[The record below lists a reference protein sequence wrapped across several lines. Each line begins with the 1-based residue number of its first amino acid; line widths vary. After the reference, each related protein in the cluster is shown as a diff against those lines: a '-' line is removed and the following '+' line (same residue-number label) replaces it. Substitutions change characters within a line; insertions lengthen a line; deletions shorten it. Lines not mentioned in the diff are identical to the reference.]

1 MNDTQQ
7 SANQPCFVKQEVP
20 PLPRRIRHLDNSL
33 LNDQDKILYAQLMKQ
48 AHKETPEHEQGRSE
62 RLTAQHLPVSV
73 YSELSHLDNR
83 SRSLPLLDSTSD
95 GEQSSSLSAPP
106 HTPPR
111 LSPKPV
117 RNITYYDPPAETTVP
132 CSRPSSSR
140 YSSLEYTND
149 SAVYHLAGRPGSPHT
164 TVSDTRAEQHR
175 DSLYAEV
182 PSESL
187 FGRVPY
193 ISTYERHHGDVV
205 KRVPSSNTYEP
216 VEDIRPKQSSWGLK
230 VSNMEFQF
238 KCLTFNVHL
247 IF

>member
-1 MNDTQQ
+1 
-7 SANQPCFVKQEVP
+7 
-20 PLPRRIRHLDNSL
+20 
-33 LNDQDKILYAQLMKQ
+33 MKQ
-48 AHKETPEHEQGRSE
+48 AHKETPEHDQGRSE
-62 RLTAQHLPVSV
+62 RLTAQHQNIRRCSPLSLPVSV
-73 YSELSHLDNR
+73 YSELSLLDNR

-117 RNITYYDPPAETTVP
+117 RNITYYEPPAETTVP

-140 YSSLEYTND
+140 YSSLEYMND

-164 TVSDTRAEQHR
+164 TASDTKAEQHR

-187 FGRVPY
+187 FGRVPH

-205 KRVPSSNTYEP
+205 DRVPSSNTYEP
-216 VEDIRPKQSSWGLK
+216 VEDIRPKHSSWGLK
-230 VSNMEFQF
+230 VSNMEFHLNVTLQKLLLMF
-238 KCLTFNVHL
+238 ILFFLTIDNFYLLQNDKWKWLMPEVKRKW
-247 IF
+247 